1 LVSFIS
7 TRSWWDATAQV
18 VARPEAFSTGAP
30 WLSRAL
36 TVSLALHL
44 VAALVGWV
52 AVRKSDTPK
61 TTTVDI
67 EIAPPPP
74 MVEALPEEVAKP
86 PESAPAA
93 TQDNA
98 ATTPEAPAHDE
109 NIALHDAGVDA
120 PVDAPTDAPLD
131 AGRKK
136 PRPDAAPDAGVPMV
150 AEVDILDAGVGGD
163 AEVTMGSAGG
173 EVAALSD
180 AGVPASDDAGERIAA
195 IESGSG
201 AGSGAGVGS
210 GEGSGVPA
218 AVETGSGSGAPGVD
232 NQPAVAGAPTTA
244 GTAAN
249 LLAYFPA
256 GHQITA
262 LIRFDRLRN
271 TEWADPAEQLFKPMP
286 DYQGLFGSKNVTI
299 GSKFDTLVISSPSPR
314 DATATTL
321 VVHAPIPRPELRDFL
336 ANPDTPITWTL
347 TKGGM
352 FGRRTGKVFK
362 NDKRVLLAP
371 WRDWIVLA
379 QPTDLSPR
387 LLAPAKGSIDTFE
400 TKATLP
406 PWLQTIRTIE
416 KESGEG
422 PRGPALVLTLAG
434 PGQRYEI
441 PDVGL
446 GVTSLPSPQRIS
458 CAMELVQQGWLIRGN
473 IVFAKEADAKE
484 LVTVLEEAQQRI
496 KDSRIFSALLRRQHM
511 LNVVT
516 GLSLARTG
524 ARVSYATSMSIAD
537 ARAIFAAAAQTLGAY
552 FTGQP
557 QP

>member
-1 LVSFIS
+1 M
-7 TRSWWDATAQV
+7 

-36 TVSLALHL
+36 IVSLALHL
-44 VAALVGWV
+44 VAASVWWLT
-52 AVRKSDTPK
+52 VRESDTPK

-74 MVEALPEEVAKP
+74 KVEALPEEVAKP
-86 PESAPAA
+86 PESAPEA

-98 ATTPEAPAHDE
+98 ATTPQAPAHDE
-109 NIALHDAGVDA
+109 DALALHDAGVDA
-120 PVDAPTDAPLD
+120 PPDAPLD
-131 AGRKK
+131 APVDARVKK
-136 PRPDAAPDAGVPMV
+136 PRPDAALPDATEPMV
-150 AEVDILDAGVGGD
+150 ADVDVLDSGLRGDGGDLAATGDAGGD
-163 AEVTMGSAGG
+163 L
-173 EVAALSD
+173 AALSD
-180 AGVPASDDAGERIAA
+180 AGVPLGDDAGERVAA

-201 AGSGAGVGS
+201 VGSDTGLGS

-218 AVETGSGSGAPGVD
+218 ATETGSGSGAPGVD

-256 GHQITA
+256 GHQVTA

-286 DYQGLFGSKNVTI
+286 DYQGLFGSKDVAI
-299 GSKFDTLVISSPSPR
+299 GSKFDTLVISSPRPR
-314 DATATTL
+314 DASATTL

-352 FGRRTGKVFK
+352 FGQRRGKLFP
-362 NDKRVLLAP
+362 NDKRVLLSP

-379 QPTDLSPR
+379 PPTDLAPG

-400 TKATLP
+400 TKAKLP

-416 KESGEG
+416 QESGDEKA
-422 PRGPALVLTLAG
+422 RGPALVLTLAG

-496 KDSRIFSALLRRQHM
+496 KDSRIFSALLRRQHL

-537 ARAIFAAAAQTLGAY
+537 ARAILAAAAQTLAAY
-552 FTGQP
+552 FNGQP

>member
-1 LVSFIS
+1 M
-7 TRSWWDATAQV
+7 

-36 TVSLALHL
+36 IVSLALHL
-44 VAALVGWV
+44 VAALVWWV
-52 AVRKSDTPK
+52 TVRESDTPK

-74 MVEALPEEVAKP
+74 KVEALPEEVAKP
-86 PESAPAA
+86 PESAPEA

-98 ATTPEAPAHDE
+98 ATTPHAPEHDE
-109 NIALHDAGVDA
+109 DALALHDAGVDA
-120 PVDAPTDAPLD
+120 LPDAAPDAAID
-131 AGRKK
+131 AGAKK
-136 PRPDAAPDAGVPMV
+136 PRPDAAPDASEPMV
-150 AEVDILDAGVGGD
+150 ADVDILDGGLGGD
-163 AEVTMGSAGG
+163 AAT
-173 EVAALSD
+173 EVAATTDGGGELAVLSD
-180 AGVPASDDAGERIAA
+180 AGVPLGDDAGERIAA

-201 AGSGAGVGS
+201 SGSGLGLGS

-218 AVETGSGSGAPGVD
+218 ATETGSGSGAPGVD

-249 LLAYFPA
+249 LLSYFPA
-256 GHQITA
+256 GHQVTA

-286 DYQGLFGSKNVTI
+286 DYQGLFGSKNVAI
-299 GSKFDTLVISSPSPR
+299 GSKFDTLVISSPRPR

-321 VVHAPIPRPELRDFL
+321 VVHAPIPRAELRDFL
-336 ANPDTPITWTL
+336 ANPDTPITWTV

-352 FGRRTGKVFK
+352 FGQRRGKLFP
-362 NDKRVLLAP
+362 NDKRVLLSP

-379 QPTDLSPR
+379 QPTDLAPG
-387 LLAPAKGSIDTFE
+387 LLAPTKGSIDTFE
-400 TKATLP
+400 TKAKLP

-416 KESGEG
+416 KESGDEKA
-422 PRGPALVLTLAG
+422 RGPALVLTLAG
-434 PGQRYEI
+434 PGQRYDI

-473 IVFAKEADAKE
+473 IVFANEADAKE
-484 LVTVLEEAQQRI
+484 LVTVLEQAQQRI
-496 KDSRIFSALLRRQHM
+496 TDSRIFSALLRRQHL

-537 ARAIFAAAAQTLGAY
+537 ARAILAAAAQTLAAY
-552 FTGQP
+552 FSAQP

>member
-1 LVSFIS
+1 M
-7 TRSWWDATAQV
+7 
-18 VARPEAFSTGAP
+18 
-30 WLSRAL
+30 
-36 TVSLALHL
+36 SLALHL
-44 VAALVGWV
+44 VAAVVWW
-52 AVRKSDTPK
+52 ATVRESDTPR

-74 MVEALPEEVAKP
+74 QVEALPEEVAKP
-86 PESAPAA
+86 PATAPQA

-98 ATTPEAPAHDE
+98 PTTPAAPEHEDAF
-109 NIALHDAGVDA
+109 ALHDAGVDA
-120 PVDAPTDAPLD
+120 MPDAAPDA
-131 AGRKK
+131 AIKK
-136 PRPDAAPDAGVPMV
+136 PRPDAAPDAGDRMIADFDV
-150 AEVDILDAGVGGD
+150 LDGGLGGD
-163 AEVTMGSAGG
+163 AAVEVAATSDAGG
-173 EVAALSD
+173 DLAALSD
-180 AGVPASDDAGERIAA
+180 AGVPLGDDAGERVAA
-195 IESGSG
+195 IETGSG
-201 AGSGAGVGS
+201 VGSGLGVGS

-218 AVETGSGSGAPGVD
+218 ATETGSGSGAPGVD

-249 LLAYFPA
+249 LLSYFPP

-286 DYQGLFGSKNVTI
+286 DYQGLFGSKNVAI
-299 GSKFDTLVISSPSPR
+299 GSKFDTLVISSPRPR

-321 VVHAPIPRPELRDFL
+321 VVHAPIPRSELRDFL

-352 FGRRTGKVFK
+352 FGQRRGKLFP
-362 NDKRVLLAP
+362 NDKRVLLSP

-379 QPTDLSPR
+379 QPTDLAPG
-387 LLAPAKGSIDTFE
+387 LLAPTKGSIDTFE
-400 TKATLP
+400 TKAKLP

-416 KESGEG
+416 QESGDEKA
-422 PRGPALVLTLAG
+422 RGPALVLTLAG
-434 PGQRYEI
+434 PAQRYEI

-446 GVTSLPSPQRIS
+446 GVTSLPSPQRIA

-473 IVFAKEADAKE
+473 IVFANEADAKE

-496 KDSRIFSALLRRQHM
+496 KDSRIFSALLRRQHL

-537 ARAIFAAAAQTLGAY
+537 ARAILAAAAQTLAAY
-552 FTGQP
+552 FNGQP